1 MAQNQRSVA
10 GSKFSLV
17 AGAPTTEDSSGYG
30 ALTFIPVGEITSL
43 GDIGGEY
50 NSITTNNISS
60 RIQQTLKGVFVPGT
74 FELSLGDFMSDAG
87 QLLLETAY
95 GTPTG
100 TPDVSYS
107 FELEDQNG
115 DKYYFQGLV
124 TKFTTTRGDNDAVV
138 SGAVSIAINTI
149 VVADRA

>member
-1 MAQNQRSVA
+1 MTQRTVA

-17 AGAPTTEDSSGYG
+17 AGAPATEDTAGYA
-30 ALTFIPVGEITSL
+30 ALTFVPVGEITSL

-50 NSITTNNISS
+50 NSVTTNSISS
-60 RIQQTLKGVFVPGT
+60 RIQQTLKGVFIPGT
-74 FELSLGDFMSDAG
+74 FELAVGDDMSDAG

-95 GTPTG
+95 GIPTG

-124 TKFTTTRGDNDAVV
+124 TKFTTTRGDNDAIVAG
-138 SGAVSIAINTI
+138 SVSIAINTI